1 MRHFRHLF
9 AALAAVST
17 LALASASALADGLLT
32 KPSAIPAAE
41 RATLER
47 AIAADKVAHP
57 ARFAAVA
64 GVQGHLPAGYAQRQN
79 PVPEV
84 SRELEALGP
93 DALLPML
100 SAIAFDAPAAMG
112 NNDAERE
119 ALAVGL
125 VRAVGRLR
133 DVRSAPVLRAAME
146 SAKSDGIVAR
156 YAAEGLGLLCDKVG
170 AGSLTAHTGA
180 GDALRIAAIHGL
192 GECRTLES
200 ANHLAALVHPGMDDT
215 TARAL
220 GVALGRLASPG
231 AWRSLGPSAT
241 KTGEAVRAV
250 VADALFAGYVANTG
264 DARLHFHKGILIAT
278 PDDVTQRIERARLGA
293 DKELSPLLDRLTRQ
307 LARRQRR

>member
-1 MRHFRHLF
+1 MRHVGHLF

-17 LALASASALADGLLT
+17 LAFASASAHADGLLT
-32 KPSAIPAAE
+32 KPSALPAAE

-47 AIAADKVAHP
+47 AIAADKAAFPAH
-57 ARFAAVA
+57 FAAVA

-79 PVPEV
+79 PIPEV
-84 SRELEALGP
+84 SRELEALGR

-100 SAIAFDAPAAMG
+100 SAIAFDAPAATG
-112 NNDAERE
+112 NNDAERQ

-133 DVRSAPVLRAAME
+133 DARSAPVLRAVME
-146 SAKSDGIVAR
+146 SAPSDGLVAR

-170 AGSLTAHTGA
+170 AASLTAHTGA
-180 GDALRIAAIHGL
+180 SDSLRLAAIHGL

-200 ANHLAALVHPGMDDT
+200 AKHLASLVQPGLDDT

-231 AWRSLGPSAT
+231 AWRSLGPSAA
-241 KTGEAVRAV
+241 KTGQAVRAV

-278 PDDVTQRIERARLGA
+278 PDDVAERIERARVGA
-293 DKELSPLLDRLTRQ
+293 DSERNELLDRLSRQ
-307 LARRQRR
+307 LGRRQRR

>member
-1 MRHFRHLF
+1 MRHLGHLF
-9 AALAAVST
+9 AALAALST
-17 LALASASALADGLLT
+17 LALASASAHADGFLT
-32 KPSAIPAAE
+32 KPSALPAAE

-47 AIAADKVAHP
+47 AIAVDKASHP

-79 PVPEV
+79 PIPEV

-112 NNDAERE
+112 NNEAERQ

-133 DVRSAPVLRAAME
+133 DTRSAPVLRAVME
-146 SAKSDGIVAR
+146 SASKDGPVAR

-180 GDALRIAAIHGL
+180 ADPLRLAAIHGL

-200 ANHLAALVHPGMDDT
+200 AKHLASLVQPGLDAS

-220 GVALGRLASPG
+220 SVALGRLASPG

-241 KTGEAVRAV
+241 KTGEAVRAL
-250 VADALFAGYVANTG
+250 VADALFAGYVSNTG
-264 DARLHFHKGILIAT
+264 DARVDFHKGILIAS
-278 PDDVTQRIERARLGA
+278 PDDAAERIERARLGG
-293 DKELSPLLDRLTRQ
+293 DPQLHEFLDRLTRQ
-307 LARRQRR
+307 LGRRQRR